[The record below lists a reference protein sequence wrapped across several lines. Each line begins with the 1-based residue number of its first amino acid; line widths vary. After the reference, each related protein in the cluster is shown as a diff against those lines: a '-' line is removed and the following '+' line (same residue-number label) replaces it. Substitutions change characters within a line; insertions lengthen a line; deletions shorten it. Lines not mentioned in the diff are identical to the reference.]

1 MGQRRTLLLRWR
13 LVVYI
18 AVIAVL
24 VVVRGGDLG
33 LDRLKALL
41 STDREGAGS
50 LVVAGR
56 DLMPGVVDQLLAGYA
71 ADAPDL
77 AIATTDGSTNQAL
90 EDLYAGHAD
99 VAFLMRRPSPQEQ
112 ALARE
117 ARADTAR
124 VWPVALGAMVVLAGA
139 EADTT
144 ARTLSSLTHAL
155 LGGARLYATDPND
168 GIWPAFCA
176 RLGLADDWWDAAAAR
191 VTFLADPAAVV
202 ASLEADPSAWG
213 LVSSFRVP
221 TDRQGLPRGV
231 GTALRLREDDDPE
244 PPAPPSRAQVAGGRY
259 PLPLEVLVACMD
271 QGSFEGARFVTHLT
285 SARGQR
291 LVERAGVLPARHV
304 AREIYLTR
312 TPLGE

>member
-1 MGQRRTLLLRWR
+1 MGQWRTLRLRWR
-13 LVVYI
+13 LAIYVV
-18 AVIAVL
+18 VIAVL
-24 VVVRGGDLG
+24 VVVRGDLG
-33 LDRLKALL
+33 LDRLGALL

-56 DLMPGVVDQLLAGYA
+56 DLMPGVIDQLLAGYA
-71 ADAPDL
+71 AESDDL

-99 VAFLMRRPSPQEQ
+99 VAFLMRHPSPQEQ
-112 ALARE
+112 ALVRE

-144 ARTLSSLTHAL
+144 ARTLSSLAHAL

-168 GIWPAFCA
+168 GLWSAFCA
-176 RLGLADDWWDAAAAR
+176 RLGLPGGWWDAAAAR

-202 ASLEADPSAWG
+202 ASLEADPTAWG
-213 LVSSFRVP
+213 LVSSFQVP
-221 TDRQGLPRGV
+221 TDRQGLPRHV
-231 GTALRLREDDDPE
+231 GTALRLRDDDDSL
-244 PPAPPSRAQVAGGRY
+244 PPAAPSRAQVASGRY
-259 PLPLEVLVACMD
+259 PLPHQLLVACMD

-304 AREIYLTR
+304 AREVYLTR